1 MSSWWDD
8 LAHRARYQEADY
20 QRGGGRLPPAD
31 RPGSGRSSASHIQ
44 ILAPSDWFSRLP
56 DEMHAEQRT
65 FLRVHG
71 LVG

>member
-1 MSSWWDD
+1 MAASI
-8 LAHRARYQEADY
+8 AKKPDY
-20 QRGGGRLPPAD
+20 QRGDGRLPPAD
-31 RPGSGRSSASHIQ
+31 RRLLQVRWRQIVRIHIQ
-44 ILAPSDWFSRLP
+44 ILGPSDWFSRLA